1 MRNEGLGSWP
11 ARRARK
17 TPRRVALVHGGLSAA
32 RGGPSTDDGGP
43 STECGGRSANAG
55 GPSTEY
61 GGRSANAG
69 GPSTEYR
76 GRSTSTGDLSTD
88 YRTLHTR
95 VTRLAHAL
103 RTRGIRR
110 GDRVA
115 YLGPNHPAYLETLF
129 AAGTLGAVFVPLNT
143 RLAGPEIA
151 YQLTDSGAK
160 ALVHAPSHAAVVAGL
175 PGHTDVR
182 TYIEVGTEYEQVL
195 AAASE
200 EPIDEPV
207 GLDDTCIIMYTSGTT
222 GRPKGAML
230 THGNLIWNAVNVLVD
245 TDLIADERAL
255 VSAPLFHTAGLNML
269 TLPVLLK
276 GGTCVLVESFDP
288 AATLDLIEQHRITF
302 MFGVPTMFEQVA
314 RHPRW
319 ADTDLSSLRILTCG
333 GSPVPTPLIAAYQER
348 GLTFL
353 QGYGMTEAAPG
364 TLFLDAEH
372 AVSKAGSAGVPHF
385 FSDVRV
391 VRPDFTP
398 VDVGETGEI
407 VVRGPHVMPGYWGL
421 PEETAASFT
430 DGWFRSGDAARV
442 DEDDYVYIVDRMKDM
457 IISGGENVYPAE
469 IEDLLLAHPDIDE
482 CAVIGVADDKWGEVP
497 RAVVVPREGA
507 ALDPDEVLASLA
519 GRLAKYKI
527 PKSLVVADELPRT
540 ASGKLLKSRVRSRYG
555 NNPQAK
561 DAT

>member
-17 TPRRVALVHGGLSAA
+17 TPHRTALIHGGQA
-32 RGGPSTDDGGP
+32 T
-43 STECGGRSANAG
+43 T
-55 GPSTEY
+55 Y
-61 GGRSANAG
+61 G
-69 GPSTEYR
+69 
-76 GRSTSTGDLSTD
+76 
-88 YRTLHTR
+88 TLHART
-95 VTRLAHAL
+95 TRLAHAL
-103 RTRGIRR
+103 RARGVRR
-110 GDRVA
+110 GDRIA
-115 YLGPNHPAYLETLF
+115 YLGPNHPSYLETLF

-151 YQLTDSGAK
+151 YQLADSGAK
-160 ALVHAPSHAAVVAGL
+160 ALVHGPSQTGLVAGL
-175 PGHTDVR
+175 PGSTDVR
-182 TYIEVGTEYEQVL
+182 VFLEAGAQYEAAL
-195 AAASE
+195 AGADA

-207 GLDDTCIIMYTSGTT
+207 EPDDTCVIMYTSGTT

-230 THGNLIWNAVNVLVD
+230 THGNITWNAVNVLVD
-245 TDLIADERAL
+245 TDLVADERAL
-255 VSAPLFHTAGLNML
+255 VCAPLFHTAGLNML

-276 GGTCVLVESFDP
+276 GGACVLAEAFDP
-288 AATLDLIEQHRITF
+288 GAAFDLVERHRVTF
-302 MFGVPTMFEQVA
+302 MFGVPTMFEQLA

-319 ADTDLSSLRILTCG
+319 PGADLSSLRILTCG
-333 GSPVPTPLIAAYQER
+333 GSPVPTALIAAYQER

-391 VRPDFTP
+391 VRPDLTP
-398 VDVGETGEI
+398 AGVGETGEV

-421 PEETAASFT
+421 PEETAASFA

-442 DEDDYVYIVDRMKDM
+442 DEDGYVHIVDRIKDM

-469 IEDLLLAHPDIDE
+469 IEDRLLSHPDIVE
-482 CAVIGVADDKWGEVP
+482 CAVIGVPDDTWGEVP

-527 PKSLVVADELPRT
+527 PKSVVVADELPRT
-540 ASGKLLKSRVRSRYG
+540 ASGKLLKSRVRTRYG
-555 NNPQAK
+555 NP
-561 DAT
+561 

>member
-17 TPRRVALVHGGLSAA
+17 TPHRTALIHGDTTRTYAGLY
-32 RGGPSTDDGGP
+32 
-43 STECGGRSANAG
+43 E
-55 GPSTEY
+55 
-61 GGRSANAG
+61 
-69 GPSTEYR
+69 
-76 GRSTSTGDLSTD
+76 
-88 YRTLHTR
+88 RT
-95 VTRLAHAL
+95 TRLAHAL
-103 RTRGIRR
+103 RERGIRR
-110 GDRVA
+110 GDRIA
-115 YLGPNHPAYLETLF
+115 YLGPNHPSYLETLF

-151 YQLTDSGAK
+151 YQLADSGAK
-160 ALVHAPSHAAVVAGL
+160 ALVYGPSHAGLVAGL
-175 PGHTDVR
+175 PGSTDVR
-182 TYIEVGTEYEQVL
+182 AYLEVGEEYERAVTE
-195 AAASE
+195 A
-200 EPIDEPV
+200 PGDPVDEPV
-207 GLDDTCIIMYTSGTT
+207 GAEDTCIIMYTSGTT

-230 THGNLIWNAVNVLVD
+230 THGNLTWNAVNVLVD

-276 GGTCVLVESFDP
+276 GGACVLVEAFDP
-288 AATLDLIEQHRITF
+288 NATFDLIERHRITF
-302 MFGVPTMFEQVA
+302 MFGVPTMFDQVA

-319 ADTDLSSLRILTCG
+319 PGADLSSLRILTCG

-372 AVSKAGSAGVPHF
+372 AVTKAGSAGVPHF

-391 VRPDFTP
+391 VRPDLAP
-398 VDVGETGEI
+398 VDVGEVGEV

-421 PEETAASFT
+421 PEETAASFV
-430 DGWFRSGDAARV
+430 DGWFRSGDAAQV
-442 DEDDYVYIVDRMKDM
+442 DEDGYVHIVDRIKDM
-457 IISGGENVYPAE
+457 IISGGENIYPAE
-469 IEDLLLAHPDIDE
+469 IEDQLLAHPDIVE

-497 RAVVVPREGA
+497 RAVVVPREGF

-527 PKSLVVADELPRT
+527 PKSVVVADELPRT
-540 ASGKLLKSRVRSRYG
+540 ASGKLLKSRVRKRYG
-555 NNPQAK
+555 TNS
-561 DAT
+561 

>member
-17 TPRRVALVHGGLSAA
+17 TPHRSALIHGG
-32 RGGPSTDDGGP
+32 
-43 STECGGRSANAG
+43 
-55 GPSTEY
+55 
-61 GGRSANAG
+61 
-69 GPSTEYR
+69 
-76 GRSTSTGDLSTD
+76 TSLTYAQLYD
-88 YRTLHTR
+88 RT
-95 VTRLAHAL
+95 TRLAHAL
-103 RTRGIRR
+103 RARGVRR
-110 GDRVA
+110 GDRIA
-115 YLGPNHPAYLETLF
+115 YLGPNHPSYLETLF

-151 YQLTDSGAK
+151 FQLADSGAK
-160 ALVHAPSHAAVVAGL
+160 ALVYGSSHAGLVAGL
-175 PGHTDVR
+175 PGSTDVR
-182 TYIEVGTEYEQVL
+182 AYVEVGAEYEEAL
-195 AAASE
+195 ASASA
-200 EPIDEPV
+200 EPV
-207 GLDDTCIIMYTSGTT
+207 GEPVVPDDTCIIMYTSGTT

-230 THGNLIWNAVNVLVD
+230 THGNLTWNAINVLVD

-276 GGTCVLVESFDP
+276 GGTCVLVEAFDP
-288 AATLDLIEQHRITF
+288 NATFDLIEQHRITF

-319 ADTDLSSLRILTCG
+319 AGADLSSLRILTCG
-333 GSPVPTPLIAAYQER
+333 GSPVSTPLIAAYQER

-353 QGYGMTEAAPG
+353 QGYGMTEASPG

-372 AVSKAGSAGVPHF
+372 AISKAGSAGVQHF

-391 VRPDFTP
+391 VRPDFTA
-398 VDVGETGEI
+398 VDLDETGEV

-421 PEETAASFT
+421 PEETAAAFA

-442 DEDDYVYIVDRMKDM
+442 GEDGYVHIVDRIKDM
-457 IISGGENVYPAE
+457 IISGGENIYPAE
-469 IEDLLLAHPDIDE
+469 IEDLLLSHPDIVE
-482 CAVIGVADDKWGEVP
+482 VAVIGVPDDKWGEVP

-507 ALDPDEVLASLA
+507 SVDPDEVLASLS

-527 PKSLVVADELPRT
+527 PKSLVLADDLPRT
-540 ASGKLLKSRVRSRYG
+540 ASGKLLKSRVRKRYG
-555 NNPQAK
+555 T
-561 DAT
+561 DS

>member
-17 TPRRVALVHGGLSAA
+17 TPHRTALIHGDTTVTYA
-32 RGGPSTDDGGP
+32 
-43 STECGGRSANAG
+43 E
-55 GPSTEY
+55 
-61 GGRSANAG
+61 
-69 GPSTEYR
+69 
-76 GRSTSTGDLSTD
+76 
-88 YRTLHTR
+88 LHTR

-103 RTRGIRR
+103 RARGIRR

-115 YLGPNHPAYLETLF
+115 YLGPNHPSYLETLF
-129 AAGTLGAVFVPLNT
+129 AAGSLGAVFVPLNT
-143 RLAGPEIA
+143 RLAGPEIG
-151 YQLTDSGAK
+151 YQLSDSGAR
-160 ALVHAPSHAAVVAGL
+160 ALVYGPSHAGPVAGL
-175 PGHTDVR
+175 PGSTDVR
-182 TYIEVGTEYEQVL
+182 TYVEVGAEYEQLL
-195 AAASE
+195 AESAA

-207 GLDDTCIIMYTSGTT
+207 TADDTCIIMYTSGTT

-230 THGNLIWNAVNVLVD
+230 THGNVTWNAINVLVD

-276 GGTCVLVESFDP
+276 GGTCVLVEAFDP
-288 AATLDLIEQHRITF
+288 SATFDLIEQHRITF

-319 ADTDLSSLRILTCG
+319 ADADLSSLRILTCG
-333 GSPVPTPLIAAYQER
+333 GSPVSTPLIAAYQER

-353 QGYGMTEAAPG
+353 QGYGMTEASPG

-372 AVSKAGSAGVPHF
+372 AISKAGSAGVPHF

-391 VRPDFTP
+391 VRPDLAP
-398 VDVGETGEI
+398 VDVDETGE
-407 VVRGPHVMPGYWGL
+407 VVLRGPHVMPGYWGL
-421 PEETAASFT
+421 PEETAASFA

-442 DEDDYVYIVDRMKDM
+442 DEDGYVFIVDRIKDM
-457 IISGGENVYPAE
+457 IISGGENIYPAE
-469 IEDLLLAHPDIDE
+469 IEDLLLGHPDIAE
-482 CAVIGVADDKWGEVP
+482 CAVIGVPDDKWGEVP

-507 ALDPDEVLASLA
+507 APDPDEVLASLA

-527 PKSLVVADELPRT
+527 PKSVVIADELPRT
-540 ASGKLLKSRVRSRYG
+540 ASGKLLKSRVRKRFGS
-555 NNPQAK
+555 NS
-561 DAT
+561 

>member
-17 TPRRVALVHGGLSAA
+17 TPHRTALIHGDTTL
-32 RGGPSTDDGGP
+32 TY
-43 STECGGRSANAG
+43 AG
-55 GPSTEY
+55 
-61 GGRSANAG
+61 
-69 GPSTEYR
+69 
-76 GRSTSTGDLSTD
+76 
-88 YRTLHTR
+88 LHTR

-103 RTRGIRR
+103 RARGIRR
-110 GDRVA
+110 GDRIA
-115 YLGPNHPAYLETLF
+115 YLGPNHPSYLETLF

-151 YQLTDSGAK
+151 YQLSDSGAR
-160 ALVHAPSHAAVVAGL
+160 ALVYGPTHAGLVAGL
-175 PGHTDVR
+175 PGSTDVR
-182 TYIEVGTEYEQVL
+182 TYVEVGAEYERLL
-195 AAASE
+195 AESPA

-207 GLDDTCIIMYTSGTT
+207 APDDTCIIMYTSGTT

-230 THGNLIWNAVNVLVD
+230 THGNLTWNAFNVLVD

-276 GGTCVLVESFDP
+276 GGTCVLVEAFDP
-288 AATLDLIEQHRITF
+288 DATFDLIEQHRITF

-319 ADTDLSSLRILTCG
+319 ADADLSSLRILTCG
-333 GSPVPTPLIAAYQER
+333 GSPVSTPLIAAYQER

-353 QGYGMTEAAPG
+353 QGYGMTEASPG

-372 AVSKAGSAGVPHF
+372 ALGKAGSAGVPHF
-385 FSDVRV
+385 FTDVRV
-391 VRPDFTP
+391 VRPDLVP
-398 VDVGETGEI
+398 VDVDETGE
-407 VVRGPHVMPGYWGL
+407 VVLRGPNVMPGYWGL
-421 PEETAASFT
+421 PEETAASFA

-442 DEDDYVYIVDRMKDM
+442 DEDGYVFIVDRIKDM
-457 IISGGENVYPAE
+457 IISGGENIYPAE
-469 IEDLLLAHPDIDE
+469 IEDLLLGHPDIAE
-482 CAVIGVADDKWGEVP
+482 CAVIGVQDEKWGEVP

-507 ALDPDEVLASLA
+507 TPDPDEILASLA

-527 PKSLVVADELPRT
+527 PKSVVVADELPRT
-540 ASGKLLKSRVRSRYG
+540 ASGKLLKSRVRKRYG
-555 NNPQAK
+555 S
-561 DAT
+561 DS

>member
-17 TPRRVALVHGGLSAA
+17 TPHRTALIHGGTPTSYAA
-32 RGGPSTDDGGP
+32 
-43 STECGGRSANAG
+43 
-55 GPSTEY
+55 
-61 GGRSANAG
+61 
-69 GPSTEYR
+69 
-76 GRSTSTGDLSTD
+76 
-88 YRTLHTR
+88 LHER
-95 VTRLAHAL
+95 ATRLAHAL
-103 RTRGIRR
+103 RERGVRR

-115 YLGPNHPAYLETLF
+115 YLGPNHPSYLETLF

-151 YQLTDSGAK
+151 YQLADSGAK
-160 ALVHAPSHAAVVAGL
+160 ALLHAPSHAGLVAGL

-182 TYIEVGTEYEQVL
+182 TYLETGPEYEAVL
-195 AAASE
+195 ASSSD
-200 EPIDEPV
+200 EPIDAPV
-207 GLDDTCIIMYTSGTT
+207 TPDDTCIIMYTSGTT

-230 THGNLIWNAVNVLVD
+230 THGNITWNALNVLVD

-276 GGTCVLVESFDP
+276 GGTCVLVEAFDP
-288 AATLDLIEQHRITF
+288 DATFELIARHRITF
-302 MFGVPTMFEQVA
+302 MFGVPTMFDQLS

-319 ADTDLSSLRILTCG
+319 PAADLSSLRILTCG

-372 AVSKAGSAGVPHF
+372 AITKAGSAGVPHF

-391 VRPDFTP
+391 VRPDLTP
-398 VDVGETGEI
+398 VDTDEPGEI

-421 PEETAASFT
+421 PDETAASFA

-442 DEDDYVYIVDRMKDM
+442 DEDGYVFVVDRIKDM
-457 IISGGENVYPAE
+457 IISGGENIYPAE
-469 IEDLLLAHPDIDE
+469 IEDVLLTHPDIAE

-507 ALDPDEVLASLA
+507 APDPDEVLASLS

-527 PKSLVVADELPRT
+527 PKSLVLADELPRT
-540 ASGKLLKSRVRSRYG
+540 ASGKLLKSRVRTRYG
-555 NNPQAK
+555 NE
-561 DAT
+561 

>member
-17 TPRRVALVHGGLSAA
+17 TPHRTALIHGG
-32 RGGPSTDDGGP
+32 
-43 STECGGRSANAG
+43 
-55 GPSTEY
+55 
-61 GGRSANAG
+61 
-69 GPSTEYR
+69 
-76 GRSTSTGDLSTD
+76 TSLTYAQLYD
-88 YRTLHTR
+88 RT
-95 VTRLAHAL
+95 TRLAHAL
-103 RTRGIRR
+103 RSRGIRR
-110 GDRVA
+110 GDRIA
-115 YLGPNHPAYLETLF
+115 YLGPNHPSYLETLF

-151 YQLTDSGAK
+151 FQLADSGAK
-160 ALVHAPSHAAVVAGL
+160 ALVYGPSHAGLVAGL
-175 PGHTDVR
+175 PGDTDVR
-182 TYIEVGTEYEQVL
+182 AYVEVGAEYEEAL
-195 AAASE
+195 AGAPA
-200 EPIDEPV
+200 EPVDEPV
-207 GLDDTCIIMYTSGTT
+207 APDDTCIIMYTSGTT

-230 THGNLIWNAVNVLVD
+230 THANLTWNAVNVLVD

-276 GGTCVLVESFDP
+276 GGTCVLVEAFDP
-288 AATLDLIEQHRITF
+288 NATFDLIEEHRITF

-319 ADTDLSSLRILTCG
+319 PAADLSSLRILTCG
-333 GSPVPTPLIAAYQER
+333 GSPVSTPLIAAYQER

-353 QGYGMTEAAPG
+353 QGYGMTEASPG

-391 VRPDFTP
+391 VRPDLTP
-398 VDVGETGEI
+398 VDVGETGEV

-421 PEETAASFT
+421 PEETAASFA

-442 DEDDYVYIVDRMKDM
+442 DEDGYVHIVDRIKDM
-457 IISGGENVYPAE
+457 IISGGENIYPAE
-469 IEDLLLAHPDIDE
+469 IEDLLLAHPGIVE
-482 CAVIGVADDKWGEVP
+482 CAVIGVPDEKWGEVP
-497 RAVVVPREGA
+497 RAVVVPREGVTV
-507 ALDPDEVLASLA
+507 DPDEVLASLA

-527 PKSLVVADELPRT
+527 PKSVVLADELPRT
-540 ASGKLLKSRVRSRYG
+540 ASGKLLKSRVRNRYG
-555 NNPQAK
+555 NS
-561 DAT
+561 